1 MSSSLDKLVENLS
14 NKAIKYTEQEFSV
27 EEFTLMKKKGV
38 NPYDFMD
45 SFEKFDKREL
55 PKKEDFFTLL
65 RNENITEEQTFA
77 VKNNGRLL

>member
-14 NKAIKYTEQEFSV
+14 NKAIKYTDQEFSV

-55 PKKEDFFTLL
+55 PNKDDFFTLL